1 MSTFLFNR
9 IIFGPVRS
17 RRFGKSLGINLLPV
31 THKVCTYNC
40 IYCECGLTLEE
51 IEKNREWPAR
61 EEVKNKLELWLENMS
76 RNNEPLPDNIT
87 FAGNGEPT
95 LHPAFTG
102 IMDDVLELRDRYC
115 PRTRVTVLSNATI
128 ANRPLV
134 RQALT
139 KADNNVLKLDTGTET
154 MFRLLNRPPKNLK
167 LEEVIETLTLFKGQL
182 IIQSMFVQ
190 GYINGQYIDN
200 TVPGE
205 TTPWLE
211 ALLRI
216 KPKEVMVYSIA
227 RGTPVEGVK
236 PVPFMQLVK
245 IANMVKIARIQA
257 EVY

>member
-1 MSTFLFNR
+1 
-9 IIFGPVRS
+9 
-17 RRFGKSLGINLLPV
+17 
-31 THKVCTYNC
+31 
-40 IYCECGLTLEE
+40 
-51 IEKNREWPAR
+51 
-61 EEVKNKLELWLENMS
+61 
-76 RNNEPLPDNIT
+76 
-87 FAGNGEPT
+87 
-95 LHPAFTG
+95 
-102 IMDDVLELRDRYC
+102 
-115 PRTRVTVLSNATI
+115 
-128 ANRPLV
+128 
-134 RQALT
+134 
-139 KADNNVLKLDTGTET
+139 
-154 MFRLLNRPPKNLK
+154 
-167 LEEVIETLTLFKGQL
+167 
-182 IIQSMFVQ
+182 MFVQ